1 MRRKILWRKGSKG
14 RKNLEMRGR
23 EERVYRIRG
32 NYTYLKDYS

>member
-1 MRRKILWRKGSKG
+1 MRRKFLRRKGSKE

-32 NYTYLKDYS
+32 N

>member
-1 MRRKILWRKGSKG
+1 MRRKNLWRKGSKE

-32 NYTYLKDYS
+32 N